1 MNTFLL
7 GCLLTSVQQ
16 SRLSLFTFVHN
27 FECLHI
33 RNYEQK
39 YHRTVVVDHF
49 WTIIINFVGLF
60 RIKCFLH
67 NFCLSLAYLFRDGVC
82 FDVSRL
88 FGRRQVALRQRLVH
102 SGEKAL
108 RRNPGLSGRV
118 RRTQSWVTFRILI
131 ELWFWDFEIKCC
143 FYKEMTVIRILT
155 I

>member
-1 MNTFLL
+1 MSFNHQLNKA
-7 GCLLTSVQQ
+7 
-16 SRLSLFTFVHN
+16 RLCCVYEHFSLVHSLEFGN
-27 FECLHI
+27 CP
-33 RNYEQK
+33 K
-39 YHRTVVVDHF
+39 TTVHF